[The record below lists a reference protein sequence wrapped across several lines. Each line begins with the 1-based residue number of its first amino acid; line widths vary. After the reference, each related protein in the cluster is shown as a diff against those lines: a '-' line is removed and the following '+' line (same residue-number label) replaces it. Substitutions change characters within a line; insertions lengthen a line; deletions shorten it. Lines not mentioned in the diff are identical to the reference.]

1 MDESIIGIDISKQKF
16 DATIFLKDGKQRH
29 RVFSNIKEGFEQLKK
44 WLEYLGVKEAH
55 CCMEAT
61 GCYGDPLAFF
71 MHEKGYKVSIVNP
84 ARIKAYAKSEGARTK
99 TDKVDSQI
107 IARFCKAH
115 RPLLWAPLSPAEQQL
130 KELYRCLQS
139 IQEDRG
145 RLSNRLEKIGKKTTF
160 ISKVWQDLLM
170 LVEQKKK
177 DVESQIYDLLQNN
190 KELRVQVDLLK
201 TIPGVKDKTAV
212 AILSELPNIKNFKNA
227 KEAAAFAGLTPYVRQ
242 SGTSLRGKGVLSKV
256 GSPQLRKALYMP
268 AIVAK
273 NHNPLLKEFSARL
286 SKKGKH
292 SMTIIAA
299 VMRKLLHIIFGV
311 LKTQKPFTS
320 SLKGA

>member
-1 MDESIIGIDISKQKF
+1 MDKSIVGIDISKKKF
-16 DATIFLKDGKQRH
+16 DATVLLKDGNQRH
-29 RVFSNIKEGFEQLKK
+29 RFFANTKEGFEQLKK
-44 WLEYLGVKEAH
+44 WLEDLGIQEAH

-61 GCYGDPLAFF
+61 GCYGEPLAFF
-71 MHEKGYKVSIVNP
+71 MHEKGYKISIVNP
-84 ARIKAYAKSEGARTK
+84 ARIKAYARSEGVRTK
-99 TDKVDSQI
+99 TDKVDSRI
-107 IARFCKAH
+107 IARFCKAQ

-139 IQEDRG
+139 LQEDRV
-145 RLSNRLEKIGKKTTF
+145 RLSNRLEKIEKKTTPVSE
-160 ISKVWQDLLM
+160 IWKDLL
-170 LVEQKKK
+170 LSIKIKEK
-177 DVESQIYDLLQNN
+177 DVECKIHELLQNN
-190 KELRVQVDLLK
+190 KELKTQVDLLK

-227 KEAAAFAGLTPYVRQ
+227 KEVAAFAGLTPYVRQ

-273 NHNPLLKEFSARL
+273 NHNPLLKEFSAHL
-286 SKKGKH
+286 SAKGKH

-299 VMRKLLHIIFGV
+299 IMRKLLHIIFGV
-311 LKTQKPFTS
+311 LKTEKPFTL